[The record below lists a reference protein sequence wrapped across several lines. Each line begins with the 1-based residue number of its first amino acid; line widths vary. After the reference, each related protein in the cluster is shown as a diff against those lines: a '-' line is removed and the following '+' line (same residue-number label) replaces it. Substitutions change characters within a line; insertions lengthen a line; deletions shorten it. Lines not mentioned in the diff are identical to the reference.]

1 MTQHTVSPD
10 QITLFSEPRHRAT
23 DPDTSREAAEAVSH
37 SAARQETRIIERF
50 AMFGP
55 MTDEELVMRS
65 PQWREDTLKS
75 ARSRLKKR
83 GLLVADGK
91 KKNSR
96 GRNQTIWRLP

>member
-1 MTQHTVSPD
+1 MSD
-10 QITLFSEPRHRAT
+10 QLALFAEPRARAS

-37 SAARQETRIIERF
+37 SAARQECRIMERF

-75 ARSRLKKR
+75 ARSRLKNR
-83 GLLVADGK
+83 GLLIADGK
-91 KKNSR
+91 RKNSR
-96 GRNQTIWRLP
+96 GKNMTIWRLP